1 VRAVIVDKVDG
12 IVPLRRLLFNIKEE
26 SREKPNISEGIVP
39 ERSFEAKLIVTTSLA
54 AEQVRPV
61 QTGEEH
67 LLATL
72 TQFQAGIFV

>member
-26 SREKPNISEGIVP
+26 SREKPKISEGIVP
-39 ERSFEAKLIVTTSLA
+39 ERPLEPKLIATTSLA
-54 AEQVRPV
+54 EHVRPV